1 LDDEDM
7 LAAEE
12 AALLSRAE
20 ALELMVRQ
28 HRAHRESAR
37 AARQRAEEQQAE
49 EAQMQQ
55 WQAELRCE
63 VEAAI
68 GRINAERKQ
77 QIERCTT
84 FEATLQANIDAMQ
97 AMQLQVRRRAAA
109 LDTSF
114 DACIHR
120 LSSAY
125 VSAVAQRRQQAQP
138 ACDAAAC
145 DAAGAVSPPVPS

>member
-1 LDDEDM
+1 
-7 LAAEE
+7 
-12 AALLSRAE
+12 
-20 ALELMVRQ
+20 
-28 HRAHRESAR
+28 
-37 AARQRAEEQQAE
+37 
-49 EAQMQQ
+49 MQQ
-55 WQAELRCE
+55 WQAELRAE

-77 QIERCTT
+77 QIERCTS

-114 DACIHR
+114 DACVHR

-138 ACDAAAC
+138 TCNAAA
-145 DAAGAVSPPVPS
+145 AEAVSPAGPS